1 VAFLS
6 KPVPAGDKAPVTAVQ
21 PSAIATRDSK
31 PVLFVV
37 ADGKVRQVPV
47 TSGRKVGE
55 LVEVTG
61 VKPGDKVVS
70 SPDARLH
77 DGQPVSMAKK

>member
-1 VAFLS
+1 
-6 KPVPAGDKAPVTAVQ
+6 
-21 PSAIATRDSK
+21 
-31 PVLFVV
+31 
-37 ADGKVRQVPV
+37 V